1 VLISKIK
8 HKTLYLKANILIMKL
23 YKTLKI
29 AVPALL
35 LALAATSCKE
45 ESSAADKIKD
55 GAVTASANTPEE
67 DELAKQVAANQA
79 TVAPTTANGQQVV
92 QQFNV
97 PAPAPTAPGMNPPHG
112 QPGHRCDI
120 AVGAPL
126 SSAPA
131 KPKTTPQA
139 TAQIQPAEFAPPA
152 VKDAAAT
159 ATVETPPGMNP
170 PHGQPGHVCSVAV
183 GAPLPK

>member
-1 VLISKIK
+1 
-8 HKTLYLKANILIMKL
+8 MKL
-23 YKTLKI
+23 YNIIKI
-29 AVPALL
+29 AVPALM
-35 LALAATSCKE
+35 LALTAASCKE
-45 ESSAADKIKD
+45 EANAADKIKD
-55 GAVTASANTPEE
+55 GAVATSANTPEE
-67 DELAKQVAANQA
+67 DEQAKQVAAANQA
-79 TVAPTTANGQQVV
+79 AAPDVTTANGQQVI
-92 QQFNV
+92 QEFNV

-131 KPKTTPQA
+131 KPKATPQA
-139 TAQIQPAEFAPPA
+139 SAQIQPAEFAPPA

-159 ATVETPPGMNP
+159 ASVETPPGMNP

>member
-1 VLISKIK
+1 
-8 HKTLYLKANILIMKL
+8 MKL
-23 YKTLKI
+23 YNIIKI
-29 AVPALL
+29 AVPALM
-35 LALAATSCKE
+35 LALTAASCKE
-45 ESSAADKIKD
+45 EANAADKIRD
-55 GAVTASANTPEE
+55 GAVAASANTPEE
-67 DELAKQVAANQA
+67 DEQAKQVAAANQA
-79 TVAPTTANGQQVV
+79 AAPGVTTTNGQQVI
-92 QQFNV
+92 QEFNV

-139 TAQIQPAEFAPPA
+139 SAQIQPAEFAPPA

-159 ATVETPPGMNP
+159 ASVETPPGMNP
-170 PHGQPGHVCSVAV
+170 PHGQPGHICSVAV

>member
-1 VLISKIK
+1 
-8 HKTLYLKANILIMKL
+8 MKL
-23 YKTLKI
+23 YNTLKI
-29 AVPALL
+29 AVPALM
-35 LALAATSCKE
+35 LALTATSCKE
-45 ESSAADKIKD
+45 ENNAADKIKD
-55 GAVTASANTPEE
+55 GAVAASANTPEE
-67 DELAKQVAANQA
+67 DAQAKQAAVNQTAA
-79 TVAPTTANGQQVV
+79 TAVTTASGQQIV
-92 QQFNV
+92 QEFNV

-139 TAQIQPAEFAPPA
+139 TAQIQPAEFAPPV
-152 VKDAAAT
+152 VKDAAA
-159 ATVETPPGMNP
+159 AANIETPPGMNP
-170 PHGQPGHVCSVAV
+170 PHGQPGHVCSIAV